1 MIRCKR
7 YRIELC
13 RCQNG
18 GFHVSVTPLEYL
30 GEGEFKAWV
39 KLCKSNFMVLTCQK
53 PWRFENAFALHQ
65 DAVLFA
71 KSLARQLG
79 EAAFFDRTKGLVMVV
94 APKEE
99 VEVEQ
104 GS

>member
-1 MIRCKR
+1 
-7 YRIELC
+7 
-13 RCQNG
+13 
-18 GFHVSVTPLEYL
+18 
-30 GEGEFKAWV
+30 
-39 KLCKSNFMVLTCQK
+39 
-53 PWRFENAFALHQ
+53 
-65 DAVLFA
+65 LFA

-79 EAAFFDRTKGLVMVV
+79 EAAFFDRTKGMVMVV

>member
-1 MIRCKR
+1 
-7 YRIELC
+7 
-13 RCQNG
+13 
-18 GFHVSVTPLEYL
+18 LEYL
-30 GEGEFKAWV
+30 GKGEFKTWV

-53 PWRFENAFALHQ
+53 PWRFENAFALYQ

-71 KSLARQLG
+71 KSLVRQLG
-79 EAAFFDRTKGLVMVV
+79 EAAFFDRTKGMVMVV